1 MDDKRNIL
9 FETKEDSNQRR
20 TKEAVERN
28 PHERFV
34 FFLRLCEEMQLFN
47 SDLPHPNRLKDNF
60 IIE

>member
-1 MDDKRNIL
+1 MKDNNTIF

-20 TKEAVERN
+20 SREALDRS

-34 FFLRLCEEMQLFN
+34 FFLQLCEEMQFFDAN
-47 SDLPHPNRLKDNF
+47 KPHPNRLKDNF

>member
-1 MDDKRNIL
+1 MDDKGNIL

-20 TKEAVERN
+20 IREALERN

-47 SDLPHPNRLKDNF
+47 SNEPHPNRLKDNF
-60 IIE
+60 IVE